1 MRRFLAYVV
10 RRLTV
15 IGALIF
21 NTQAV
26 FSQDSSIRSD
36 TGEFAPSTTLVYSLN
51 NRKAEDYDLEKY
63 PDRKNNGV
71 KTLDEIDVEGEVR
84 KRLDAAGVRNAN
96 VKIVHG
102 DENGNGNQLRITISP
117 LNTQELNNVKEII
130 SVTGLLSVGTIA
142 DETVRYEAND
152 EFFNTEK
159 DLAAISYNG
168 TTPYPTLHVKKADY
182 DTLKTKAKEA
192 YDNNNSS
199 SSDSENARKF
209 YADGD
214 SSSSDDAS
222 SESETTVYLWSNK
235 TKDDTYFK
243 AFGKGTSDHVDE
255 EVKAKI
261 IAKIDLSNYD
271 EENEALPIT
280 STIDGEGFTISSA
293 RAFVNRLNAEDYG
306 FEISSLYV
314 EPAVPAWFG
323 SSALKKTYIIAIVAI
338 AVLSVLRIALYGLAG
353 VTSSLTRM
361 LSVLVTVTLFSYLG
375 FEFSIA
381 AISALAVLIA
391 LSTLISINYFRL
403 VKEGMK
409 KGYDRVKANKEG
421 YHRSFFNAL
430 DVSSTLLIGSLF
442 SFLLASGA
450 YKTFFGVLRI
460 GSIFTFLITN
470 YFNKWMIS
478 WLLKGYSENSRVPYF
493 GFAHVKKVEALPE
506 IKVSSADKKHF
517 SKWSSIVIPSIR
529 AVVLAV
535 GLPLGYYRNGSK
547 GFFNNAGDFSSSYI
561 LNIEFRDNEREY
573 NNLSSTREY
582 LEYIEKIGKVGESGE
597 NAGVGTFK
605 AYSSEDANKADGS
618 DTFFYYPDTAYVSIE
633 KKTDGEGQV
642 YYRHYF
648 TVETNKDLS
657 TVKDA
662 NGTTALNVLE
672 NVMGVHNDGILVTL
686 DDRTPV
692 NPTAFGHY
700 VDGSLRIFSSLA
712 TPTNVSH
719 NTRNLFLLAFIV
731 SCFCFC
737 YTLLRFGLSISL
749 TQLCSGT
756 VMAGLSIGL
765 LAILRIPFSSYT
777 GFGVLVSVLLINRLS
792 VILLAPCKQT
802 LKELG
807 IKKTATPEQRAT
819 IINESASRSLHVIYP
834 LLTIILILGISFFFR
849 NKDLFGLGRT
859 RIIFS
864 VISIVVLYLFAA
876 PVYHFFSSK
885 INFAKLSAKME
896 ARREK
901 KEGKAKLSKEG
912 IRYVEPD
919 LPHETIIPGLN
930 EFRNRK

>member
-10 RRLTV
+10 MRLTV

-36 TGEFAPSTTLVYSLN
+36 TGEFSPSTTLVYSLN
-51 NRKAEDYDLEKY
+51 NRVAEDYDLEKY

-102 DENGNGNQLRITISP
+102 DENGKGNQLRITISP

-130 SVTGLLSVGTIA
+130 SVTGSFSVGTIA

-192 YDNNNSS
+192 YDNNNKTQDD
-199 SSDSENARKF
+199 SDNARKF

-214 SSSSDDAS
+214 STTNDAS

-235 TKDDTYFK
+235 TKNDTYYK

-261 IAKIDLSNYD
+261 IAKIDLANYD

-280 STIDGEGFTISSA
+280 STMDGEGFTISSA

-323 SSALKKTYIIAIVAI
+323 PSALKKTYIVAIVAI
-338 AVLSVLRIALYGLAG
+338 AVLSILRIALYGLAG

-361 LSVLVTVTLFSYLG
+361 LSILVTVTLFSYLG

-391 LSTLISINYFRL
+391 LSALISINYFRL

-430 DVSSTLLIGSLF
+430 DVSATLLFGSIF
-442 SFLLASGA
+442 SFLVASGA

-478 WLLKGYSENSRVPYF
+478 WLLKGYNENSRVPYF
-493 GFAHVKKVEALPE
+493 GFSHVKKEAALPE
-506 IKVSSADKKHF
+506 IKVSSANKKHF
-517 SKWSSIVIPSIR
+517 TKWTSIVIPAIS
-529 AVVLAV
+529 AVALAV
-535 GLPLGYYRNGSK
+535 GLPLGYFRNSSK
-547 GFFNNAGDFSSSYI
+547 GFFNNSGDFSSSYV
-561 LNIEFRDNEREY
+561 LNIEFRDNDREY

-582 LEYIEKIGKVGESGE
+582 LEYIEKIGKVGESSE

-605 AYSSEDANKADGS
+605 AYSDENKEKVDGT

-648 TVETNKDLS
+648 TVDINKDLT

-672 NVMGVHNDGILVTL
+672 NVRGVHNDGILVTL
-686 DDRTPV
+686 DDRTPI

-719 NTRNLFLLAFIV
+719 NTRNLFLLAFVV

-756 VMAGLSIGL
+756 VMGALAIGL
-765 LAILRIPFSSYT
+765 LATLRIPFSSYT
-777 GFGVLVSVLLINRLS
+777 GFGILVAVLLINRLS

-807 IKKTATPEQRAT
+807 IKKSATPEQRAT

-834 LLTIILILGISFFFR
+834 LLTVILALGISFFFR
-849 NKDLFGLGRT
+849 NQDLFGLGIA
-859 RIIFS
+859 RIVFS
-864 VISIVVLYLFAA
+864 ILSVFVLYLFAA
-876 PVYHFFSSK
+876 PLYHFFSSK
-885 INFAKLSAKME
+885 ISFTKLSAKRE